1 MKTLLFILFQ
11 FIAVSLWA
19 QKLQTISAEYTYHVP
34 ENMTLEE
41 AKRVA
46 LDRAKIQAL
55 AEAFGTIVSQT
66 NTTLVEN
73 RNGESDVDFF
83 SIGGSEV
90 KGEWIETIGEPVY
103 DIHYEQAM
111 LVIKVGVKGRARE
124 ILSAK
129 VNVRAHILRNA
140 TDDKYESDTFYD
152 GDDLYL
158 SFVSPVSGYLAVY
171 LLDAEK
177 QAYCLLPYRGQTEG
191 IYKVEANRRYLFFHT
206 DEAPAAERSFVDEY
220 VMTCSQKLEQNLLYI
235 IFSPRSFIKAS
246 DSQTDTAL
254 PRDLAYDD
262 FQQWLAA
269 CRKHDTEMQLIR
281 KTIIIRK
288 K

>member
-1 MKTLLFILFQ
+1 
-11 FIAVSLWA
+11 
-19 QKLQTISAEYTYHVP
+19 
-34 ENMTLEE
+34 
-41 AKRVA
+41 
-46 LDRAKIQAL
+46 
-55 AEAFGTIVSQT
+55 
-66 NTTLVEN
+66 
-73 RNGESDVDFF
+73 
-83 SIGGSEV
+83 
-90 KGEWIETIGEPVY
+90 
-103 DIHYEQAM
+103 M

-177 QAYCLLPYRGQTEG
+177 QAYCLLPYRGQTVG

>member
-1 MKTLLFILFQ
+1 MKTLLFILFN
-11 FIAVSLWA
+11 FVVVSLWA
-19 QKLQTISAEYTYHVP
+19 QKLQNVSAEYIYHVP

-83 SIGGSEV
+83 PIGGSEV

-111 LVIKVGVKGRARE
+111 LVIKVEVKGRARE

-129 VNVRAHILRNA
+129 VNVKAHILRNA
-140 TDDKYESDTFYD
+140 IDDKYENDTFYD

-177 QAYCLLPYRGQTEG
+177 QAYCLLPYREQTEG
-191 IYKVEANRRYLFFHT
+191 IYKIKANQRYLFFHS
-206 DEAPAAERSFVDEY
+206 DEAPASERSFVDEY
-220 VMTCSQKLEQNLLYI
+220 VMTCSQKLEQNLIYI
-235 IFSPRSFIKAS
+235 IFSPNSFIKAS
-246 DSQTDTAL
+246 DSQADMTL

-262 FQQWLAA
+262 FQKWLAT